1 MKNSDKI
8 HEHNLRRLFFDLLR
22 DTNSSKYSMT
32 KFAAFIGL
40 IALFIIIMT
49 SLFIMCQKGEVDH
62 VLIVEVIGFVL
73 TLLGFKN
80 FGFIKTPNSQT
91 IVTNGSLTTTTTTN
105 EENADS
111 NETGN
116 DAEKN
121 LISIAKPDTIDD
133 SLKG

>member
-1 MKNSDKI
+1 
-8 HEHNLRRLFFDLLR
+8 
-22 DTNSSKYSMT
+22 MT

-49 SLFIMCQKGEVDH
+49 SLFIMCQKGEIDH
-62 VLIVEVIGFVL
+62 VLIVETIGFVL

-80 FGFIKTPNSQT
+80 NFGFRKTPDSQT
-91 IVTNGSLTTTTTTN
+91 IVTDGSLTTTTDGKITTTTSGGGNTQTTTTAN

-111 NETGN
+111 NETSN

-121 LISIAKPDTIDD
+121 LIDITKPDTIDD